1 MLTFANAAYPQI
13 PDTLSNEKSKFDFKI
28 LDSYAIQENVSK
40 ILATLDTI
48 PDGTLTD
55 KEAEVKRNYYKRFRT
70 QDEKYDFN
78 TTDPL
83 IVNVI
88 TIYQSYWKNV
98 LLGKNP
104 VKEADKELNRE
115 LSSFLYENYLKN
127 ENIKK
132 SNIDGNPRR
141 YLSKILSQHGY
152 FSNASGKVGNL
163 FDIYIWAK
171 ETKIDYNIDLPEAT
185 VKVPVNFMEETITL
199 GWLEYATFGNRY
211 SSGWAT
217 DTMLFCVKKAYDV
230 PSELFQTNYL
240 AHEGQHF
247 HDFDAYVYLPPFT
260 LEYRA
265 KLAELSKAKETMFT
279 LLNGFLKGAKNDKK
293 LSHSFAEYRVIKG
306 LSREIF
312 QQDYVADPQKWQS
325 IPYGDINK
333 ASEILLKKNSGKLM
347 MKMSGI
353 FSFCNGARNFII
365 KRMM

>member
-1 MLTFANAAYPQI
+1 MVTFTNVTLPQMI
-13 PDTLSNEKSKFDFKI
+13 DSASTQTSRFDFKT

-83 IVNVI
+83 IINVV
-88 TIYQSYWKNV
+88 TIYQSYWRNV
-98 LLGKNP
+98 LLGKKT
-104 VKEADKELNRE
+104 VKEADKELGRE
-115 LSSFLYENYLKN
+115 LSGFLYDNYYKN
-127 ENIKK
+127 ENVAQSKI
-132 SNIDGNPRR
+132 IGHPQR
-141 YLSKILSQHGY
+141 YLSQILIRCGY

-163 FDIYIWAK
+163 YDIYIWAK
-171 ETKIDYNIDLPEAT
+171 ETKVDYHIELSGTRVN
-185 VKVPVNFMEETITL
+185 VPVNFMEEPITL

-211 SSGWAT
+211 TGGWTT

-230 PSELFQTNYL
+230 QSELFQTNYL

-247 HDFDAYVYLPPFT
+247 HDFDAYVYLPPST

-279 LLNGFLKGAKNDKK
+279 LLDGFLKGAKN
-293 LSHSFAEYRVIKG
+293 VTI
-306 LSREIF
+306 
-312 QQDYVADPQKWQS
+312 QP
-325 IPYGDINK
+325 
-333 ASEILLKKNSGKLM
+333 
-347 MKMSGI
+347 
-353 FSFCNGARNFII
+353 
-365 KRMM
+365 